1 MQRLMNNKDNKQQL
15 PPVTPRPPERPD
27 TIPIDPRNIIN
38 LNGVF
43 ETVEVAPTAAPR
55 TFYESIKIVVD
66 DLGTPTTYELYIY
79 SRELGAWLKATLAVA

>member
-1 MQRLMNNKDNKQQL
+1 MLKPTNNPQENIPTVPT
-15 PPVTPRPPERPD
+15 PPQRPD
-27 TIPIDPRNIIN
+27 TIPVDPRNIIN

-79 SRELGAWLKATLAVA
+79 SRELDAWLKATLATA